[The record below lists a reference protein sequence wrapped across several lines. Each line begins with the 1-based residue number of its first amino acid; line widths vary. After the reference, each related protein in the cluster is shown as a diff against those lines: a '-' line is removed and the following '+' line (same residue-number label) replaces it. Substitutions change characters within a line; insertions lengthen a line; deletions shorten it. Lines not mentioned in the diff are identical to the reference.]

1 MATMSIMVDKA
12 LGIHQY
18 ALEMR
23 VERSR
28 ILAGNIANV
37 ETPGYLAR
45 DYDFKTALSR
55 VAKELETHRTGHPL
69 PGLSLGSE
77 LKFRVPMQP
86 SADGNTA
93 ELSVEQ
99 ARFAENAMDFQTSLT
114 FLNLK
119 ISGLRKAIEGQ

>member
-1 MATMSIMVDKA
+1 MAIMMDKA
-12 LGIHQY
+12 LGIHQH

-28 ILAGNIANV
+28 VLAGNIANV

-45 DYDFKTALSR
+45 DYDFRTALSR
-55 VAKELETHRTGHPL
+55 VAKELETHRTGQPL

-77 LKFRVPMQP
+77 LRYRVPMQP

>member
-1 MATMSIMVDKA
+1 MSIMVDKA

-45 DYDFKTALSR
+45 DYDFKAALSR
-55 VAKELETHRTGHPL
+55 VATELESHRAGHPL